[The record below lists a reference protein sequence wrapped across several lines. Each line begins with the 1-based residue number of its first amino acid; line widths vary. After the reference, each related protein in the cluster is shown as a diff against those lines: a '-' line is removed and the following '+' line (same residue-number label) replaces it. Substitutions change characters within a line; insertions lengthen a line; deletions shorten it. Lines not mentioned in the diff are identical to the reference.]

1 MSPTRAITLSA
12 ADKEQL
18 EQFVNSGQAL
28 AREVKHA
35 HVLLKLEA
43 GWSQA

>member
-1 MSPTRAITLSA
+1 MPRTKAITLSA
-12 ADKEQL
+12 ADKVQL

-43 GWSQA
+43 DWSQA